1 MTRRGATQRMG
12 ATARRVTITDLSRE
26 LGITKGTVSR
36 ALNGY
41 SDISDST
48 RQRVE
53 RAAERL
59 GYRPLTQAQAIRTGR
74 SQSIGLVI
82 ETGDHDAHRPFLA
95 EFLAGASGLAAQEG
109 WTLTVSNADTREV
122 VLQRMQQLVADRKAD
137 GFILPRT
144 YSDDPRVEYLRGEGV
159 PFVLFGRV
167 ADQEGCAWFDF
178 KGGAAMRDAV
188 HRLYDLGHRRIG
200 YVGSTASYHYEALRL
215 AGFRQG
221 LADVGLADDPRLI
234 RQGAVIRSQGAEA
247 ARELLADADRPT
259 ALVYAVDAA
268 ALGAWEAAQ
277 EVGLTIGRELSVV
290 SYDGTKDGA
299 AARPSLASY
308 AVDNRYAGK
317 QLAHLLIR
325 RIRGEACEDLRQ
337 EEQVPF
343 RPGGSLG
350 PAPQRSAQSEGFED
364 QK

>member
-1 MTRRGATQRMG
+1 MTRQENTKRMG
-12 ATARRVTITDLSRE
+12 AGARRVTISDLSRE

-48 RQRVE
+48 RLRVE

-82 ETGDHDAHRPFLA
+82 DTGDHDAHHPFLA
-95 EFLAGASGLAAQEG
+95 DFLAGASSAAAAEG
-109 WTLTVSNADTREV
+109 WTLTVSNADTQDN
-122 VLQRMQQLVADRKAD
+122 LLKLMQQLVEDRKAD

-144 YSDDPRVEYLRGEGV
+144 WSDDPRVAHLRALDV
-159 PFVLFGRV
+159 PFVLFGRI
-167 ADQEGCAWFDF
+167 ADPEGCAWFDF

-188 HRLYDLGHRRIG
+188 HRLHAAGHRRIG
-200 YVGSTASYHYEALRL
+200 YVGSSPGYHYEKLRL
-215 AGFRQG
+215 AGFMRG
-221 LADVGLADDPRLI
+221 LADLGLEADPDLI
-234 RQGAVIRSQGAEA
+234 CENAVIRSQGVDA
-247 ARELLADADRPT
+247 ARAILARPNRPT
-259 ALVYAVDAA
+259 ALIYAVDAA
-268 ALGAWEAAQ
+268 ALGAWEVAQ
-277 EVGLTIGRELSVV
+277 EMGLTIGQDLSVV

-308 AVDNRYAGK
+308 AVDNRYAGER
-317 QLAHLLIR
+317 LAHLLIR
-325 RIRGEACEDLRQ
+325 RVRGESAETLR
-337 EEQVPF
+337 EEKDVPF

-350 PAPQRSAQSEGFED
+350 PAPLVSKTAF
-364 QK
+364 